1 MEESIGMNI
10 TVIGT
15 GRWGSCIG
23 WYCASVLHHDVV
35 LCGQSDAPDYIQLS
49 KHRKNDFLT
58 LPDSIVLTDN
68 KAEALAHADYIIVS
82 IGAQN
87 FRSFLKD
94 LVSKHDITGKTFILC
109 MKGMESSTGKRL
121 TEIFTEETGSDKVAV
136 WVGPGHV
143 QDYYAGR
150 PSCMI
155 IASHDIELTKY
166 LVSLFNSKLIRFYY
180 SNDLIGCE
188 IGAAAKNVMG
198 IAAGML
204 DGFNFPGLKGA
215 LMARG
220 AREVARLIEAMGGE
234 GITAYG
240 LAHLGDYQA
249 TLFSEFSHNRMYGEK
264 YIKGEK
270 MERLAEGVDTSSAM
284 VVLGEKYGVDLPI
297 SKVVNDIL
305 FKNREP
311 HEALESLFDRENKF
325 EF

>member
-1 MEESIGMNI
+1 MNI

-15 GRWGSCIG
+15 GRWGSCIA
-23 WYCASVLHHDVV
+23 WYCASVLKANVV

-49 KHRKNDFLT
+49 RERKNDFLE
-58 LPDSIVLTDN
+58 LPDSIILTDDKQ
-68 KAEALAHADYIIVS
+68 KALDHADYIIVS

-87 FRSFLKD
+87 FRIFLKD
-94 LVSKHDITGKTFILC
+94 LVSKHDISDKTFILC
-109 MKGMESSTGKRL
+109 MKGMESNTGKRL

-204 DGFNFPGLKGA
+204 DGFDFPGLKGA

-220 AREVARLIEAMGGE
+220 AREVARLIDAMGGQ

-249 TLFSEFSHNRMYGEK
+249 TLFSEYSHNRMYGEK
-264 YIKGEK
+264 YIRGEK
-270 MERLAEGVDTSSAM
+270 MQRLAEGVDTSSAM

-297 SKVVNDIL
+297 SKVVNDVL
-305 FKNREP
+305 FKDRDP